1 MLTIN
6 DLQYFVVNSYIF
18 LNFIFYI
25 FVPLF

>member
-18 LNFIFYI
+18 LSFIFYI

>member
-6 DLQYFVVNSYIF
+6 DMQYFVVNSYIF
-18 LNFIFYI
+18 LSFIFYI